1 MKKTRLISLMLCL
14 VLVFT
19 ALAGCSK
26 TEGKFDFSKALN
38 ANGTFKDV
46 DFASIV
52 KLPDYKNFSFSADTL
67 QVSEED
73 INTKID
79 ELLAPFQEAKE
90 IKDRA
95 VEDGDTLNIDYVGS
109 IDGVEFEGGSTEGNG
124 TEVTIGV
131 TNYIDDFLQQLIGHK
146 PGENFDIE
154 VTFPE
159 NYGKED
165 LNGKDAVFNVTINAI
180 VEYVNPELTDDFVK
194 ENFKD
199 TYENVEDMVTKV
211 TESILENQKMEDVW
225 TQLNEGAECT
235 EIPESVID
243 FETNVFLNYYETMAA
258 QYGMEFK
265 DYLTAIGVA
274 SKEAFIEQNM
284 EQIKANAAT
293 SLTIQSV
300 MDAEGLE
307 VTDEH
312 LDEFFGE
319 EIAEL
324 EKAYGKPY
332 IKLAVMQDIVM
343 EKIMENMK

>member
-1 MKKTRLISLMLCL
+1 MKKTKLISLMLCL
-14 VLVFT
+14 ALTLT
-19 ALAGCSK
+19 AFAGCSG
-26 TEGKFDFSKALN
+26 TDKFDFSKALN
-38 ANGTFKDV
+38 ANGTFKDI
-46 DFASIV
+46 DFANVV

-95 VEDGDTLNIDYVGS
+95 AEDGDTLNIDYVGS

-159 NYGKED
+159 DYGKED
-165 LNGKDAVFNVTINAI
+165 LNGKDAIFNITINSI
-180 VEYVNPELTDDFVK
+180 VEYINPELTDDFVK

-211 TESILENQKMEDVW
+211 TESILENQKMEDIW
-225 TQLNEGAECT
+225 TQLNEGAECV
-235 EIPESVID
+235 EIPQSVID
-243 FETNVFLNYYETMAA
+243 FETEVLLNYYKTMAT

-274 SKEAFIEQNM
+274 SEEAFVEQNM
-284 EQIKANAAT
+284 DQIKANAAT

-343 EKIMENMK
+343 EKLMENMK

>member
-1 MKKTRLISLMLCL
+1 MKKTKLISLMLCL
-14 VLVFT
+14 ALTLT
-19 ALAGCSK
+19 AFAGCSG
-26 TEGKFDFSKALN
+26 TDKFDFSKALN
-38 ANGTFKDV
+38 ANGTFKDI
-46 DFASIV
+46 DFANVV

-165 LNGKDAVFNVTINAI
+165 LNGKDAIFNVTINSI
-180 VEYVNPELTDDFVK
+180 VEYINPELTDDFVK

-225 TQLNEGAECT
+225 TQLNEGAECV
-235 EIPESVID
+235 EIPQSVID
-243 FETNVFLNYYETMAA
+243 FETEVLLNYYKTMAT

-274 SKEAFIEQNM
+274 SEEAFVEQNM
-284 EQIKANAAT
+284 DQIKANAAT